1 MVLKTLLATAG
12 AMVVLAATVEAQATM
27 TPSFGAPRR
36 PFVRSEFG
44 GVVSFP
50 SPGGT
55 AYEGVYRMSSGRS
68 LDLGL
73 RGGVIDFEGG
83 AESQLLAGFEGRARL
98 ITHSRDFPLDGAL
111 MFGGGGRFASG
122 QSRFSFPLGLTLG
135 RRFGLEGSAVTLMPY
150 AQPTAFLRGGNNI
163 NTDLIYT
170 LGLGADLRLGSA
182 LDVRMGVG
190 LGDVEGVSLGA
201 VWVH

>member
-1 MVLKTLLATAG
+1 MVRKTLLATAG
-12 AMVVLAATVEAQATM
+12 ALVVLAATVEAQATL

-55 AYEGVYRMSSGRS
+55 AYEAVYRVSSGRT

-73 RGGVIDFEGG
+73 RGGVLDFEGP
-83 AESQLLAGFEGRARL
+83 AESQMLAGFEGRARL
-98 ITHSRDFPLDGAL
+98 ITHSNDFPLDGSL
-111 MFGGGGRFASG
+111 IFGGGGRFVSG
-122 QSRFSFPLGLTLG
+122 QSRFAFPVGLSLG
-135 RRFGLEGSAVTLMPY
+135 RRLGIEGSSVTLMPY
-150 AQPTAFLRGGNNI
+150 AQPTAFVRGGNNI
-163 NTDLIYT
+163 NTDVIYT
-170 LGLGADLRLGSA
+170 MGLGADLRLGGA
-182 LDVRMGVG
+182 LDVRLGVG